1 MMRPAPTHSL
11 PWSDP
16 LVVDAD
22 QLVHAL
28 GAGVAA
34 QQSSAIGVGG
44 GRDQGI
50 VHRASGQTEGAQ
62 PAKQRGLTPR
72 IEPALVGKRIDDE
85 LGRCGWVDPQV
96 AWEPREY
103 GEGLEHCVTGER
115 GPVFE
120 DGRPADGMRFVRLVE
135 CRDGDAR
142 VDRPRLVSAGRCHGA
157 RRHRDR
163 RWYVRSPR
171 EAGGGPGPSR

>member
-1 MMRPAPTHSL
+1 MMRPVPTHSL

-44 GRDQGI
+44 GGDQGV
-50 VHRASGQTEGAQ
+50 VHRASGQTERAQ
-62 PAKQRGLTPR
+62 PAKQRGLMPR
-72 IEPALVGKRIDDE
+72 IEPALVGKRLADE
-85 LGRCGWVDPQV
+85 LARCGWVDPQV
-96 AWEPREY
+96 AREP
-103 GEGLEHCVTGER
+103 GEHGESLERRVTGQR
-115 GPVFE
+115 RPVFE
-120 DGRPADGMRFVRLVE
+120 DDRPAGGMRFVRLVE

-142 VDRPRLVSAGRCHGA
+142 VDRPRIVSAGRCHGA

-163 RWYVRSPR
+163 RWSVRSPH
-171 EAGGGPGPSR
+171 EAGGDR